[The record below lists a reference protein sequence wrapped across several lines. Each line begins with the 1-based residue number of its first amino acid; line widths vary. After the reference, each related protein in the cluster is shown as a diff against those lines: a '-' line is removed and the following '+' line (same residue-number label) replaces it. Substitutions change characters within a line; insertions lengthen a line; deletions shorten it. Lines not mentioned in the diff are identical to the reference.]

1 MQLIRLFRA
10 LWYILRIRFTT
21 SGWFI
26 TNKTSTE
33 HIPGCFWADG
43 MIRRQSSRR
52 DGLECPLQ
60 SIGLP
65 LRLNN
70 YRYVGA
76 AADSPSYWFRPVLL
90 WATRLKEA

>member
-26 TNKTSTE
+26 TNRTLIG
-33 HIPGCFWADG
+33 HVPGCFWTDG
-43 MIRRQSSRR
+43 LIRRPVPGR
-52 DGLECPLQ
+52 DALECPLQ

-76 AADSPSYWFRPVLL
+76 AADIPSYWFRPALL